1 MPVGHGLS
9 IPQPRLQFSPAAAEE
24 DPCFLPPSAGQ
35 ARACPAVFGNAT
47 FRAVLMFFGSR
58 CVNGRYACLKVFL
71 ARFPCSASNRNIILF
86 NPGIN
91 PFIIQDNIPPVR
103 RSHVKRGGKF
113 VSDIDLLFCGA
124 QAFVSGM
131 GFIVLQPPGLSKPSV
146 AIQSHPAGIINAL
159 AGIFYKLPAN
169 AFLLASNIAA
179 IRTPPYS

>member
-24 DPCFLPPSAGQ
+24 DPCFLPLSAGQ

-71 ARFPCSASNRNIILF
+71 AQFPCSASNRNIILF

-91 PFIIQDNIPPVR
+91 PFIIQDNIPPVW

-131 GFIVLQPPGLSKPSV
+131 GYIVLQPPGLSKPSV

-169 AFLLASNIAA
+169 AFLLASSIAA